1 MRVSKAG
8 IDLIKKF
15 EGFKSRPYLC
25 PAKIPTIGW
34 GNTTYPNGQKVKLSD
49 PPINESVANDLLIN
63 ILDKFE
69 KGVVKLVKSKIN
81 QNQFDALVSFAF
93 NVGLGNFGKSTLL
106 KKVNINPVDP
116 TIRSE
121 FARWN
126 KSGGKVLT
134 GLTRRR
140 EAESNL
146 YYKTS

>member
-49 PPINESVANDLLIN
+49 PPINESVANDLLTN

-126 KSGGKVLT
+126 KSGGKVLI